1 MSGARDN
8 DEWSNEE
15 FDSALAAF
23 FPEPPTVI
31 PQHSE
36 SNAHSQ
42 DSDSE
47 TEVVILYPDPVN
59 TDINVQDVTTD
70 FVENILSNEE
80 SNHVEDAGACSV
92 NYDDNQDPETQIIAD
107 KF

>member
-1 MSGARDN
+1 MFEFGLISEFRIVEMSATHDN

-42 DSDSE
+42 DSDSAI
-47 TEVVILYPDPVN
+47 EVVIQYPDPVN
-59 TDINVQDVTTD
+59 TDIKGQELTTD
-70 FVENILSNEE
+70 FFKNILS
-80 SNHVEDAGACSV
+80 
-92 NYDDNQDPETQIIAD
+92 I
-107 KF
+107 K